1 MRRKG
6 ILGKTLSVLMASAM
20 AVSYGSVAVP
30 AMALEPQT
38 SMVSQTEQKT
48 ARTITIVG
56 SEHGKAFVDGK
67 SHASGD
73 AVKLTLA
80 PDQGYKAKSYSVTGA
95 DGKLLFSSDAPEGN
109 EATFTMPDQDV
120 TVSAV
125 FEQSEINPQRAD
137 AKLTEASDDTTTAY
151 IKKNLNSGMLNRTDE
166 KSKSETKKEGGVTDA
181 GDAKDGL
188 QPVAH
193 RLLLNYDL
201 VDRTEVESKGLKSIH
216 EIHEKDKSMAL
227 IAAFR
232 EPVQMYEVKGKDV
245 LVAMIDPSKMTNV
258 AEVRDANFTNTDT
271 AHPTIYNDR
280 IQYDMNTGIVYVP
293 KSLYIDKDGKETTF
307 DLNAELMALYDLG
320 TTKSQQVIVETESN
334 DEKVRTA
341 NVGKVSADIMDTYV
355 TIPLASADTA
365 KNVDMHL
372 VDIYI
377 NDETAPV
384 KLTTDNY
391 FYDEKTGNFSLSIA
405 PVTVYKMKA
414 VIKKDTA
421 NFIEKGIRKLKGTF
435 NTVFAANTPSIKSAD
450 DMNVMPVTLTVDHLE
465 NLVEGAYYHQNNVH
479 LYYFSNWWKAKDAVN
494 ADIRKNGDPKG
505 FDQERMLKY
514 NYNTVEDNNAK
525 DMYKAIQT
533 DPTLNLEKVFS
544 IGNLWNRAKDNDY
557 NSKHDTLFNFA
568 MQRPSGN
575 VTFTST
581 AKGKSATV
589 NFDASQWPYN
599 YVTLHCA
606 DKVVGGL
613 PKPKADGH
621 GEGANYGAQS
631 IWRVVK
637 VTNDYAV
644 FGVIG
649 SQLTTQSGYGFFK
662 FKLGKANGK
671 VKVKKASGQSWT
683 GSYGDK
689 FSLAGAQYGVYKD
702 QAATQLA
709 ATLTTGADGYSN
721 EFDLPAGR
729 YYIKEIRSS
738 KGFAFDG
745 VVHAADIKA
754 GETTTV
760 NSSEPPAY
768 ATLDM
773 TLQKYDKNR
782 KQYLKQN
789 GATGNGTL
797 GGAEFTLTGDDG
809 KSYTFVTANNGALTF
824 SKDSYANSTKNRLPE
839 MDGKAVLPIGSYTL
853 TETKAP
859 FGYQLPTGN
868 DAVVGSFNVKAD
880 GSATG
885 AGVYDAKS
893 GNAEAAL
900 TVSNRKISGS
910 IQDQPFRTDGSLII
924 QKADADEKNTNDVS
938 NAQGN
943 ATFEGTRF
951 RVINRS
957 VNKLTGEQQPVLIP
971 NTEKFAEYGEEV
983 ATLTV
988 GKDNRTPN
996 LNHLQFGTYEVTEI
1010 KAGSGYTS
1018 KAGLR
1023 NSVIDFTFTIDSQ
1036 NKNVE
1041 FTADSNQLKI
1051 FNTPVRGGL
1060 KIKKNNAT
1068 VKSDADTVKAEGDAS
1083 LKNAEFQVI
1092 NRSRSHIY
1100 FDANGDGKYTAD
1112 ERRNP
1117 GEVVTTMKTDE
1128 NGNASLRADALPYG
1142 DYEVKET
1149 KAPEGYILSSGNKKT
1164 FSITSE
1170 GQVVDF
1176 THDAKDIDR
1185 SFYNQPYRGGF
1196 SMTKRDSESRKNIA
1210 LGGASL
1216 NATYRLINRSKSYA
1230 WVDVNRNGSYET
1242 NEKFAPGAVIMT
1254 FTTDAHTGKYSSPE
1268 KILPYGTYEIEEVH
1282 APAGYMKLNAAKKY
1296 SETFTIRRDGQ
1307 HDEVSSEAFYD
1318 YVKRGDVY
1326 LQKKMSGTAKKIA
1339 NIPFRI
1345 TALDQDGKAIESHIV
1360 FTDENGVI
1368 NTSNDY
1374 AKHTYKTNQG
1384 DDAYD
1389 AKTEKVTDK
1398 AKSAGHA
1405 GTWFGVGTKPSDSLR
1420 LNATGALPFG
1430 TYRIEELRCDANRD
1444 LNMYS
1449 DVFTVGS
1456 EEATDITPEID
1467 PEDAGITGK
1476 DTAKIDF
1483 GTVYNY
1489 RIKIITSASDIDN
1502 GSRYTM
1508 ADNDVVIKDA
1518 VEYDNVPEGTYT
1530 MRSSLYDTET
1540 KRPVNGRDGK
1550 PAVAEKQFT
1559 SKDNGKVEMTF
1570 DVLDASALAGKTIVV
1585 YEDIIDSTGR
1595 VIAQHRDP
1603 LDENQ
1608 QIHFP
1613 SVGTTAT
1620 DGTTSDH
1627 LAKADANGRIT
1638 DKVAY
1643 RNLEPGRKYRMK
1655 TYLMEKGTASAIKDK
1670 DGKAITAEKTF
1681 RADKSGNG
1689 TETAEIAYDAS
1700 GMAGKSAVI
1709 FEEIYLNDEIIAEH
1723 KDINDESQ
1731 TVHYPKIGTTAKDS
1745 RTKDHI
1751 SYAGK
1756 DVVIIDT
1763 VKYENVIPGRE
1774 YRLYGTLYDTQTKQ
1788 VLTDASGKA
1797 VKAQQTIVPQAA
1809 DGTADVTFRLDGSKL
1824 AGRTTVAFESLT
1836 FSRTNGNDKKE
1847 YEIADHE
1854 DIADEKQ
1861 MVHFPKIGTTA
1872 TDKDTKIHLAANSK
1886 TATIVD
1892 EVRYEN
1898 VIPGKKYS
1906 LSGVLMDKA
1915 TGKAVT
1921 GAVKAEFT
1929 ADKAS
1934 GKQNVN
1940 FVIDTTAIEGKTFV
1954 AFEELYI
1961 SDVII
1966 ADHKDINDVDQSI
1979 EIMKLRTEAT
1989 DSKTKIDLAEKS
2001 KQAKIVDRVKY
2012 EHLIPGKEYTLSGEL
2027 YDKATGKSIGV
2038 KASRKFTA
2046 PQASGYAD
2054 VEFTVDTTKFAG
2066 KTLVAFETATY
2077 NGIEIGIH
2085 ADINDEQQDI
2095 HVPEIG
2101 TTATDAATKIHQAAY
2116 GQKTRIT
2123 DTVAYRNV
2131 VPGKEYTIKGRLM
2144 SRETGDEVAKS
2155 EEVKFTPAAADGTVD
2170 ISFVVDTTA
2179 LEGQTLV
2186 AFENLYYSGIEVAGH
2201 EDISDEN
2208 QSVHVAKVRTTASHD
2223 STKDNVGSSVLK
2235 EGVIHDEVRMNNL
2248 IPGTKY
2254 TVKGRLVDSE
2264 LNTISEASLDFT
2276 AEKADETRTLDFK
2289 VDGTALKG
2297 KSLVAFEKLFYG
2309 GVEIARHENPDDENQ
2324 TVHFPDVGTELKDD
2338 GTKAH
2343 VTTKGKKVKV
2353 TDTVA
2358 YRNLIPGKE
2367 YTLKGVLVEKV
2378 KDEKGNYTGKETE
2391 TKGERTFTPETPDG
2405 KTEIVFTI
2413 DSSELEG
2420 KTYVAFETLYHNDVE
2435 VAVHA
2440 DISDEDQTVHVPKIG
2455 TTANDKTTGMKNTAY
2470 GEKTTIIDEVA
2481 YENLV
2486 PGLEYTIKGE
2496 LMDKATGKSIGVKA
2510 EKKFT
2515 PEKSEGKE
2523 TIEFVVDT
2531 TKLEGKS
2538 LVAFEEIYL
2547 NGSLVGDHKDINDE
2561 GQTVLV
2567 PELHTTLTDEKNKT
2581 HSPTLGKE
2589 IKVVDKVAYK
2599 NLIPGTEYTVKGE
2612 LMDKSTGKST
2622 GVKAESKFKAE
2633 KAEGT
2638 VDVVFT
2644 IDTTKLA
2651 GKSLVAFERLYY
2663 AETEIGRHEDITD
2676 TEQTVNVPEI
2686 GTTAKIDGKKSATA
2700 SGKMTVTDEVR
2711 YSNLTPG
2718 QKYTVEGV
2726 LMDKSTNKPVVV
2738 DGKEIHASKEFTP
2751 EKETG
2756 SVTLSFTFSGKEL
2769 GGRGIVAFEELK
2781 AGGTVTA
2788 EHKDITDRDQT
2799 VDIQKDKKTG
2809 DSTSMATWI
2818 ATSAVALAMIAF
2830 VLIRRK
2836 TAR

>member
-38 SMVSQTEQKT
+38 NMVSQTEQKT
-48 ARTITIVG
+48 ARTITIAG
-56 SEHGKAFVDGK
+56 SEHGKASVDGE

-120 TVSAV
+120 TVSAI

-166 KSKSETKKEGGVTDA
+166 KSRSETKKEGDVTDA

-193 RLLLNYDL
+193 KLLLNYDL

-307 DLNAELMALYDLG
+307 DLNAELMALYDLN
-320 TTKSQQVIVETESN
+320 TTKTQQVIVETESN
-334 DEKVRTA
+334 NEKVRTA

-414 VIKKDTA
+414 VVKKDTA

-435 NTVFAANTPSIKSAD
+435 NTVFAATRKVTSAD
-450 DMNVMPVTLTVDHLE
+450 QMATMPVTLTVDHLE

-479 LYYFSNWWKAKDAVN
+479 LYYYSHWDEKVKNRIS
-494 ADIRKNGDPKG
+494 ADIKGSTGDAKG
-505 FDQERMLKY
+505 YDAGQTYIY
-514 NYNTVEDNNAK
+514 NYNTTEDS
-525 DMYKAIQT
+525 DSRTMYKEIQSN
-533 DPTLNLEKVFS
+533 PNLNMDRIFQ
-544 IGNLWNRAKDNDY
+544 IGDLVNRDGDNSY
-557 NSKHDTLFNFA
+557 NSKGDTLFNFA
-568 MQRPSGN
+568 MQRPQGN
-575 VTFTST
+575 VTFRST
-581 AKGKSATV
+581 TTGKSAMI
-589 NFDASQWPYN
+589 NFNASDWPYN

-613 PKPKADGH
+613 PKPKPDGH
-621 GEGANYGAQS
+621 GEGTNYGAES

-637 VTNDYAV
+637 KTKDYVV

-662 FKLGKANGK
+662 FKIGMANGK
-671 VKVKKASGQSWT
+671 IKVKKQSGQAWT

-702 QAATQLA
+702 QAATQLVT
-709 ATLTTGADGYSN
+709 TLTTGNDGYSN

-729 YYIKEIRSS
+729 YYIKEIKNS

-745 VVHAADIKA
+745 VVHAADVKPS
-754 GETTTV
+754 ETTTV
-760 NSSEPPAY
+760 DSSEPPAY

-773 TLQKYDKNR
+773 TLQKYDKSR
-782 KQYLKQN
+782 KKYLNQS

-809 KSYTFVTANNGALTF
+809 KSYTFVTANNGTLAF
-824 SKDSYANSTKNRLPE
+824 SKDSYAKDTKNRLPE

-868 DAVVGSFNVKAD
+868 DAVVGTFTVKAD

-885 AGVYDAKS
+885 AGVYDARN
-893 GNAEAAL
+893 GNAETSL
-900 TVSNRKISGS
+900 TIANRKISAS
-910 IQDQPFRTDGSLII
+910 INDNFISPGSLII
-924 QKADADEKNTNDVS
+924 QKADADEKGTNDVTK
-938 NAQGN
+938 AQGN
-943 ATFEGTRF
+943 ATFEGTQF

-957 VNKLTGEQQPVLIP
+957 VNKLTGEQQSVLIP
-971 NTEKFAEYGEEV
+971 NTEKFAQYGEEV

-1068 VKSDADTVKAEGDAS
+1068 VKSDADTVKADGDAS
-1083 LKNAEFQVI
+1083 LRNAEFQVI
-1092 NRSRSHIY
+1092 NRSSSHIY

-1117 GEVVTTMKTDE
+1117 DEVVTTMKTDE

-1185 SFYNQPYRGGF
+1185 SFYDQPYRGGF
-1196 SMTKRDSESRKNIA
+1196 SMTKRDSESRKNTA

-1230 WVDVNRNGSYET
+1230 WVDVNRNGSYEA

-1326 LQKKMSGTAKKIA
+1326 LQKKMSGTAKKIT

-1405 GTWFGVGTKPSDSLR
+1405 GTWFGVGTKPADSLR

-1670 DGKAITAEKTF
+1670 DGKAITTEKTF

-1836 FSRTNGNDKKE
+1836 FSRTDGNDKKE

-1898 VIPGKKYS
+1898 VIPGRKYS

-2001 KQAKIVDRVKY
+2001 KQAKIIDRVKY

-2085 ADINDEQQDI
+2085 ADINDESQDI

-2101 TTATDAATKIHQAAY
+2101 TTATDAATTIHQAAY

-2170 ISFVVDTTA
+2170 ISFIVDTTA

-2324 TVHFPDVGTELKDD
+2324 TVHFPDVGTELTDD

-2676 TEQTVNVPEI
+2676 TEQTVNVPAI

>member
-1 MRRKG
+1 
-6 ILGKTLSVLMASAM
+6 MASAM

-48 ARTITIVG
+48 ARTITIAG
-56 SEHGKAFVDGK
+56 TEHGKASVDGE

-120 TVSAV
+120 TVSAI

-166 KSKSETKKEGGVTDA
+166 KSKSETKKEGDVTDA

-193 RLLLNYDL
+193 KLLLNYDL

-293 KSLYIDKDGKETTF
+293 KSLYIDKDGKETVF
-307 DLNAELMALYDLG
+307 DLNAELMALYDLN
-320 TTKSQQVIVETESN
+320 TTKTQQVIVETESN
-334 DEKVRTA
+334 NEKVRTA

-355 TIPLASADTA
+355 TIPLASVDTA

-414 VIKKDTA
+414 VVKKDTA

-435 NTVFAANTPSIKSAD
+435 NTVFAATRKVTSAD
-450 DMNVMPVTLTVDHLE
+450 QMATMPVTLTVDHLE

-479 LYYFSNWWKAKDAVN
+479 LYYYSHWNEEVKN
-494 ADIRKNGDPKG
+494 RISADIKGSTGDAKG
-505 FDQERMLKY
+505 YDMGQTYIY
-514 NYNTVEDNNAK
+514 NYNTTEDS
-525 DMYKAIQT
+525 DSRTMYKEIQSN
-533 DPTLNLEKVFS
+533 PNLNMDRIFQ
-544 IGNLWNRAKDNDY
+544 IGDLVNRDGDNSY
-557 NSKHDTLFNFA
+557 NSQGDTLFNFA
-568 MQRPSGN
+568 MQRPQGN
-575 VTFTST
+575 VTFRST
-581 AKGKSATV
+581 ATGKSAMI
-589 NFDASQWPYN
+589 NFDASDWPYN

-613 PKPKADGH
+613 PKPKPDGH
-621 GEGANYGAQS
+621 GGGTNYGAES

-637 VTNDYAV
+637 KTKDYVV

-649 SQLTTQSGYGFFK
+649 SQLNSQSGYGFFK
-662 FKLGKANGK
+662 FKIGMANGK
-671 VKVKKASGQSWT
+671 IKVKKQSGQAWT
-683 GSYGDK
+683 GGYGDK

-702 QAATQLA
+702 QAATQLVT
-709 ATLTTGADGYSN
+709 TLTTGNDGYSN

-729 YYIKEIRSS
+729 YYIKEIKNS

-745 VVHAADIKA
+745 VVHAADVKPS
-754 GETTTV
+754 ETTTV
-760 NSSEPPAY
+760 DSSEPPAY

-773 TLQKYDKNR
+773 TLQKYDKSR
-782 KQYLKQN
+782 KQYLNQN

-839 MDGKAVLPIGSYTL
+839 MDGKAVFPIGSYTL

-868 DAVVGSFNVKAD
+868 DAVVGTFTVKAD

-885 AGVYDAKS
+885 AGVYDARN
-893 GNAEAAL
+893 GNAETSL
-900 TVSNRKISGS
+900 TIANRKISAS
-910 IQDQPFRTDGSLII
+910 INDNFISPGSLII
-924 QKADADEKNTNDVS
+924 QKADADEKGTNDVTK
-938 NAQGN
+938 AQGN
-943 ATFEGTRF
+943 ATFEGTQF

-971 NTEKFAEYGEEV
+971 NTEKFAQYGEEV
-983 ATLTV
+983 ATLAA
-988 GKDNRTPN
+988 GKDGKTPK
-996 LNHLQFGTYEVTEI
+996 LKDLQFGTYEVTEI
-1010 KAGSGYTS
+1010 KAGNGYTS

-1023 NSVIDFTFTIDSQ
+1023 NSVISFTFTIDD
-1036 NKNVE
+1036 KNRDAS
-1041 FTADSNQLKI
+1041 FTTDSNQLRV

-1068 VKSDADTVKAEGDAS
+1068 VKSDADTVKADGDAS
-1083 LKNAEFQVI
+1083 LRNAEFQVI
-1092 NRSRSHIY
+1092 NRSSSHIY

-1185 SFYNQPYRGGF
+1185 SFYDQPYRGGF
-1196 SMTKRDSESRKNIA
+1196 SMTKRDSESRKNTA

-1230 WVDVNRNGSYET
+1230 WVDVNRNGSYEA

-1296 SETFTIRRDGQ
+1296 SETFTIRKDGQ

-1326 LQKKMSGTAKKIA
+1326 LQKKMSGTAKKIT

-1405 GTWFGVGTKPSDSLR
+1405 GTWFGVGTKPADSLR

-1670 DGKAITAEKTF
+1670 DGKAITTEKTF

-1836 FSRTNGNDKKE
+1836 FSRTDGNDKKE

-2038 KASRKFTA
+2038 KA
-2046 PQASGYAD
+2046 
-2054 VEFTVDTTKFAG
+2054 
-2066 KTLVAFETATY
+2066 
-2077 NGIEIGIH
+2077 
-2085 ADINDEQQDI
+2085 
-2095 HVPEIG
+2095 
-2101 TTATDAATKIHQAAY
+2101 
-2116 GQKTRIT
+2116 
-2123 DTVAYRNV
+2123 
-2131 VPGKEYTIKGRLM
+2131 
-2144 SRETGDEVAKS
+2144 
-2155 EEVKFTPAAADGTVD
+2155 
-2170 ISFVVDTTA
+2170 
-2179 LEGQTLV
+2179 
-2186 AFENLYYSGIEVAGH
+2186 
-2201 EDISDEN
+2201 
-2208 QSVHVAKVRTTASHD
+2208 
-2223 STKDNVGSSVLK
+2223 
-2235 EGVIHDEVRMNNL
+2235 
-2248 IPGTKY
+2248 
-2254 TVKGRLVDSE
+2254 
-2264 LNTISEASLDFT
+2264 
-2276 AEKADETRTLDFK
+2276 
-2289 VDGTALKG
+2289 
-2297 KSLVAFEKLFYG
+2297 
-2309 GVEIARHENPDDENQ
+2309 
-2324 TVHFPDVGTELKDD
+2324 
-2338 GTKAH
+2338 
-2343 VTTKGKKVKV
+2343 
-2353 TDTVA
+2353 
-2358 YRNLIPGKE
+2358 
-2367 YTLKGVLVEKV
+2367 
-2378 KDEKGNYTGKETE
+2378 
-2391 TKGERTFTPETPDG
+2391 
-2405 KTEIVFTI
+2405 
-2413 DSSELEG
+2413 
-2420 KTYVAFETLYHNDVE
+2420 
-2435 VAVHA
+2435 
-2440 DISDEDQTVHVPKIG
+2440 
-2455 TTANDKTTGMKNTAY
+2455 
-2470 GEKTTIIDEVA
+2470 
-2481 YENLV
+2481 
-2486 PGLEYTIKGE
+2486 
-2496 LMDKATGKSIGVKA
+2496 

-2612 LMDKSTGKST
+2612 LMDKSTGKAT

-2756 SVTLSFTFSGKEL
+2756 SVTLSFTFSGKDL

-2799 VDIQKDKKTG
+2799 VDIQKGKKTG

>member
-48 ARTITIVG
+48 ARTITIAG
-56 SEHGKAFVDGK
+56 SEHGKASVDGK

-166 KSKSETKKEGGVTDA
+166 KSKSETKKEGNVTDA
-181 GDAKDGL
+181 GDARDGL

-216 EIHEKDKSMAL
+216 EIHEKDSSMAL

-479 LYYFSNWWKAKDAVN
+479 LYYFSNWGKAKNAVN

-505 FDQERMLKY
+505 FDQEQMLKY
-514 NYNTVEDNNAK
+514 NYNTVEDDQAK

-557 NSKHDTLFNFA
+557 NSEHDTLFNFA

-599 YVTLHCA
+599 YMTLHCA

-738 KGFAFDG
+738 KGFTFDG

-773 TLQKYDKNR
+773 TLQKYDRSR
-782 KQYLKQN
+782 KKYLNQS

-809 KSYTFVTANNGALTF
+809 KSYAFVTANNGTLAF
-824 SKDSYANSTKNRLPE
+824 SKDSYAKDTKNRLPE

-859 FGYQLPTGN
+859 FGYMLPTGN
-868 DAVVGSFNVKAD
+868 DAVVGTFTVKAD

-893 GNAEAAL
+893 GNAETSL
-900 TVSNRKISGS
+900 TIANRKIVTS
-910 IQDQPFRTDGSLII
+910 INDLPQNVYGALII
-924 QKADADEKNTNDVS
+924 QKADADEKGTNDVTK
-938 NAQGN
+938 AQGN
-943 ATFEGTRF
+943 ATFEGTQF

-957 VNKLTGEQQPVLIP
+957 TNKLTGEQQPVLIP
-971 NTEKFAEYGEEV
+971 STENFAGYGEEV
-983 ATLTV
+983 ATLTA
-988 GKDNRTPN
+988 GKDGKTPK
-996 LNHLQFGTYEVTEI
+996 LEGLQFGTYEVTEI
-1010 KAGSGYTS
+1010 KAGNGYTS

-1023 NSVIDFTFTIDSQ
+1023 NSAISFTFTIDD
-1036 NKNVE
+1036 KNTDVS
-1041 FTADSNQLKI
+1041 FTADKNQLRV
-1051 FNTPVRGGL
+1051 FNTPVRGSL

-1083 LKNAEFQVI
+1083 LRSAEFQVI
-1092 NRSRSHIY
+1092 NRSSSHIY

-1176 THDAKDIDR
+1176 TYDAKDIDR

-1196 SMTKRDSESRKNIA
+1196 SMTKRDSESRKNTA

-1216 NATYRLINRSKSYA
+1216 NATYRLINRSRSYA
-1230 WVDVNRNGSYET
+1230 WVDVNRNGSYEA

-1268 KILPYGTYEIEEVH
+1268 KMLPYGTYEIDEVH

-1345 TALDQDGKAIESHIV
+1345 TALDQDGKAIESHII

-1374 AKHTYKTNQG
+1374 AKHTYRTNQG
-1384 DDAYD
+1384 DNAYD

-1405 GTWFGVGTKPSDSLR
+1405 GTWFGVGTKPADSLR

-1540 KRPVNGRDGK
+1540 KKPVNGRDGK

-1585 YEDIIDSTGR
+1585 YEDVIDSTGR

-1670 DGKAITAEKTF
+1670 DGKEITAEKTF

-1689 TETAEIAYDAS
+1689 TETAEITYDAS

-1723 KDINDESQ
+1723 KDINDELQ

-1756 DVVIIDT
+1756 DVTIIDT

-1774 YRLYGTLYDTQTKQ
+1774 YRLYGTLYDAQTKQ
-1788 VLTDASGKA
+1788 ILTDASGKA

-1836 FSRTNGNDKKE
+1836 FSRTDGNEKKE

-1898 VIPGKKYS
+1898 VIPGRKYS

-1979 EIMKLRTEAT
+1979 EIMKIRTEAT

-2001 KQAKIVDRVKY
+2001 KQAKIIDRVKY

-2054 VEFTVDTTKFAG
+2054 VEFAVDTTKFAG
-2066 KTLVAFETATY
+2066 KTLVAFETASY

-2101 TTATDAATKIHQAAY
+2101 TTAADAATKIHQAAY

-2186 AFENLYYSGIEVAGH
+2186 VFENLYYSGIEVAGH

-2589 IKVVDKVAYK
+2589 IKVIDKVTYK
-2599 NLIPGTEYTVKGE
+2599 NLIPGTEYTIKGE

-2818 ATSAVALAMIAF
+2818 AASAVALAMIAF